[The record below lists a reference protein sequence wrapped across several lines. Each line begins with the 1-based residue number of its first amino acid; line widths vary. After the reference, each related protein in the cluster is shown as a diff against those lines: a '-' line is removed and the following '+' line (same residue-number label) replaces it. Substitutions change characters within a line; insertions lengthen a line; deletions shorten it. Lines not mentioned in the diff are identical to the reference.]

1 MSLLHY
7 YSLFWQLLVFWRS
20 AAAHAPAESVSL
32 FKFQRGNR
40 FARSEAAAIAAAV
53 AAADSP
59 RHRDRGSES
68 PLSPELDG
76 TVLPRGLRERQRLN
90 K

>member
-1 MSLLHY
+1 MPRLRVYHCSSFSEAIASPFAL
-7 YSLFWQLLVFWRS
+7 RPRRR
-20 AAAHAPAESVSL
+20 AD
-32 FKFQRGNR
+32 GNR
-40 FARSEAAAIAAAV
+40 FARSEAAATAAAV